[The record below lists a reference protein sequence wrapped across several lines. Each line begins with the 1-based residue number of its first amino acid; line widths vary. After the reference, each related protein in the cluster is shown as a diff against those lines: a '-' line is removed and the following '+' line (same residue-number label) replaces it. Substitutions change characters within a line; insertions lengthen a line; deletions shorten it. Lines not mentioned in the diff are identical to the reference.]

1 VIQLKKGGQILF
13 KVKEVPDKPG
23 DIILKGIGE
32 SEGEDSRFQFV
43 NHGKRDLRILRQVL
57 ELVGVTTDDSLIQA
71 IDELPELMTV
81 REKAQTANVG
91 NVVADPVTNVA
102 AEEKTEEGSMQIT
115 NVDSTEQVATME
127 VDATASITEVGSGP
141 AGPPSWAPPVLPW
154 MLNRADPTIPRPG
167 QNPPIEATEADID
180 ALTAQVGTTTLDENP
195 STPTAD
201 GPAQTA
207 LVDHASNT
215 SHVTA
220 GEGSDVESDTPD
232 QTIKDQVWK
241 LKWKQLQQ
249 VRDALGLRVGRHSHQ
264 ELKKAI
270 TDGTYTD
277 QQILDAINQAGPSRR
292 RLLRLKIATER
303 FSVF

>member
-1 VIQLKKGGQILF
+1 MG
-13 KVKEVPDKPG
+13 
-23 DIILKGIGE
+23 
-32 SEGEDSRFQFV
+32 
-43 NHGKRDLRILRQVL
+43 
-57 ELVGVTTDDSLIQA
+57 
-71 IDELPELMTV
+71 
-81 REKAQTANVG
+81 
-91 NVVADPVTNVA
+91 
-102 AEEKTEEGSMQIT
+102 
-115 NVDSTEQVATME
+115 
-127 VDATASITEVGSGP
+127 
-141 AGPPSWAPPVLPW
+141 APPVLPW
-154 MLNRADPTIPRPG
+154 MLNRADPTIPRPE
-167 QNPPIEATEADID
+167 QKLQIEATEDDVD
-180 ALTAQVGTTTLDENP
+180 ALTAQVETATLDENP